1 MPSTRLHT
9 LSLLLCALLVGATLA
24 GCAGAPLQE
33 MSDARQAVRAAER
46 AGAEKHAPEPLA
58 EARRLVERARLSMQ
72 KGEYKEARDDAE
84 KAREKAVEARRVAE
98 ASSAPASGA

>member
-1 MPSTRLHT
+1 MPSIRRYT
-9 LSLLLCALLVGATLA
+9 LSLLLAVSMAGATLA

-58 EARRLVERARLSMQ
+58 EARQLVERARLSMQ
-72 KGEYKEARDDAE
+72 KGEYKEAREDAE

-98 ASSAPASGA
+98 ASTAPASGA

>member
-1 MPSTRLHT
+1 MRRYILP
-9 LSLLLCALLVGATLA
+9 LLLTALLAGVTLT

-58 EARRLVERARLSMQ
+58 EARRLVEQARLNMQ
-72 KGEYKEARDDAE
+72 KREYKAARDDAE
-84 KAREKAVEARRVAE
+84 KAREKATEARRLAE
-98 ASSAPASGA
+98 AAVAPATGA

>member
-1 MPSTRLHT
+1 MPSIRRHT
-9 LSLLLCALLVGATLA
+9 LSLLLAASMAVATLA

-58 EARRLVERARLSMQ
+58 EARQLVERARLSMQ
-72 KGEYKEARDDAE
+72 KGEYKEAREDAE
-84 KAREKAVEARRVAE
+84 KAREKAVEARRLAE
-98 ASSAPASGA
+98 ASAVPASGA

>member
-1 MPSTRLHT
+1 MPSIRRYT
-9 LSLLLCALLVGATLA
+9 LSLLLAASMACATLA

-58 EARRLVERARLSMQ
+58 EARQLVERARLSMQ
-72 KGEYKEARDDAE
+72 KGEYKEAREDAE
-84 KAREKAVEARRVAE
+84 KAREKAVEARRLAE
-98 ASSAPASGA
+98 ASTAPASGA

>member
-1 MPSTRLHT
+1 MPFMRRYT
-9 LSLLLCALLVGATLA
+9 LPLLLATLVAGVMLA

-58 EARRLVERARLSMQ
+58 EARQLVEQARLNMQ
-72 KGEYKEARDDAE
+72 KGEYKAAREDAE
-84 KAREKAVEARRVAE
+84 RAREKATEARRLAE
-98 ASSAPASGA
+98 TAAALPAGA